1 MWLSW
6 RNDTVN
12 SVPMSP
18 ELPNSLQELKELLTE
33 VDDLRS
39 AGALLHWDQA
49 TYMPS
54 GGAPARGRQLAT
66 LSRLA
71 HEKFTS
77 PRLGELLEELRPYEA
92 EAGYESDEAS
102 LIRVA
107 RRQYEKSVRIPAA
120 FEAKFSAHT
129 TEIYDA
135 WTTARPTNSFSMVR
149 PLLEKSLDMSR
160 ELAAFFPYEHI
171 ADPLID
177 FSDSGVKTVAVRE
190 LFAALRAELVP
201 LVEAVTAQ
209 PPADESMLLGHF
221 PENRQEGFVHE
232 VVRAVGYDFER
243 GRMDKTHHP
252 FMTKFSLG
260 DVRITNRS
268 RPDDATELLFGALH
282 EAGHAL
288 YEQGINRQY
297 EGTPLAEGTSSGVH
311 ESQSRLW
318 ENLVGRSRP
327 FWDHF
332 YPRLQ
337 HAFPEQFAA
346 VPVEKFLAAINR
358 VSRSLIRTDA
368 DELTYNLHVMI
379 RFDLELE
386 MLEGKLAVADLPE
399 AWRARYQSDLGI
411 APENDANGPLQ
422 DVHWFSGTIGGAFQG
437 YTLGNILSAQ
447 FFAAARREI
456 GDLDAQFARG
466 EFTPLREWL
475 TQNVY
480 RHGSK
485 FTADEV
491 VLKATGEPLTTAPY
505 LAYLRNK
512 FLA

>member
-1 MWLSW
+1 M
-6 RNDTVN
+6 R
-12 SVPMSP
+12 P
-18 ELPNSLQELKELLTE
+18 ELEQCLIELKTRLME

-49 TYMPS
+49 TYMPE
-54 GGAPARGRQLAT
+54 GGATARGRQLAT
-66 LSRLA
+66 LSSLA

-77 PRLGELLEELRPYEA
+77 PRLGELLEELRPLELEGEYE
-92 EAGYESDEAS
+92 DDDVS
-102 LIRVA
+102 LLRLT
-107 RRQYEKSVRIPAA
+107 RQQYLKSIRIPAA
-120 FEAKFSAHT
+120 FEAEFSAHSALVY
-129 TEIYDA
+129 EA
-135 WTTARPTNSFSMVR
+135 WTKARPANDFASVQ
-149 PLLEKSLDMSR
+149 PLLEKSLEMSR
-160 ELAAFFPYEHI
+160 ELASFFPHDHI

-177 FSDSGVKTVAVRE
+177 FSDGDMKAESIRT

-201 LVEAVTAQ
+201 LVEQVLAQ
-209 PPADESMLLGHF
+209 PPVDASILIGDFS
-221 PENRQEGFVHE
+221 ENSQEDFVRE

-268 RPDDATELLFGALH
+268 RREDLTELLFGGLH

-288 YEQGINRQY
+288 YEQGIARRF
-297 EGTPLAEGTSSGVH
+297 EATPLATGTSSGIH

-327 FWDHF
+327 FWTGF

-337 HAFPEQFAA
+337 STFPEHFGQISCEQFYQ
-346 VPVEKFLAAINR
+346 AINR

-386 MLEGKLAVADLPE
+386 MLEGKLAIADLPD
-399 AWRARYQSDLGI
+399 AWRARYESDLGI

-447 FFAAARREI
+447 FFEAARTAI
-456 GDLDAQFARG
+456 GNLDGQIEKG
-466 EFTPLREWL
+466 DFTPLRLWL
-475 TQNVY
+475 TENVY
-480 RHGSK
+480 QHGSK
-485 FTADEV
+485 FTADEIV
-491 VLKATGEPLTTAPY
+491 VRATGQSLSTEPY
-505 LAYLRNK
+505 LNYLRSK
-512 FLA
+512 FLTS